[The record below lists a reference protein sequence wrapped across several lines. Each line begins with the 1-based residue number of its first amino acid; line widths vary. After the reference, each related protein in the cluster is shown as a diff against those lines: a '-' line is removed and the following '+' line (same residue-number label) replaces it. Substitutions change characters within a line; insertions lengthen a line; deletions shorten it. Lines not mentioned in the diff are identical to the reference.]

1 MTPSSRS
8 FFTAFYD
15 AVSPLLKVVTPP
27 RLQQQPSIR
36 RTCILANRTFATLPQ
51 RTVACAY
58 SSGRI
63 SVSHIKFFGASFVP
77 PAAWTPRS
85 RYVVSRGFAGFCVCT
100 TVPGAAGPTTSTA
113 ASTVVTDSAVIGGGL
128 SRSRKR
134 GLLVRLGFR
143 GVHTLLKQDPRQN
156 ASSQTRGM
164 SNSPTSGKKEHPAAA
179 TDKPIPG
186 EDGRSDVRGLFERVS
201 HIHRPTKD
209 EMLAAAT
216 GAWQRFR
223 IRTKWSLI
231 RQMRP
236 YSMEDIG
243 AFFSWLL
250 LGHIVWIVVGTT
262 TFLSVAIF
270 LVNTVVAQGREACM
284 PQH

>member
-15 AVSPLLKVVTPP
+15 AVSPLLKIATPLRP
-27 RLQQQPSIR
+27 QQQPLIR
-36 RTCILANRTFATLPQ
+36 IVANRTFA
-51 RTVACAY
+51 TVACAY
-58 SSGRI
+58 SSGRT
-63 SVSHIKFFGASFVP
+63 SASHTKFFGASFVP

-85 RYVVSRGFAGFCVCT
+85 RYVVSRGFAGFCVCAN
-100 TVPGAAGPTTSTA
+100 VPGAAGPTTSTA
-113 ASTVVTDSAVIGGGL
+113 ASTVVTDSATVIGGGL

-134 GLLVRLGFR
+134 GLLVKLGFR
-143 GVHTLLKQDPRQN
+143 GVHTLLRPDPRRN
-156 ASSQTRGM
+156 ARSQARGM
-164 SNSPTSGKKEHPAAA
+164 STGKKEHPAA
-179 TDKPIPG
+179 DKPIQG

-270 LVNTVVAQGREACM
+270 LVNTVVAQGREAYM
-284 PQH
+284 QQQH

>member
-1 MTPSSRS
+1 M
-8 FFTAFYD
+8 
-15 AVSPLLKVVTPP
+15 
-27 RLQQQPSIR
+27 
-36 RTCILANRTFATLPQ
+36 
-51 RTVACAY
+51 
-58 SSGRI
+58 
-63 SVSHIKFFGASFVP
+63 
-77 PAAWTPRS
+77 
-85 RYVVSRGFAGFCVCT
+85 
-100 TVPGAAGPTTSTA
+100 ST
-113 ASTVVTDSAVIGGGL
+113 
-128 SRSRKR
+128 
-134 GLLVRLGFR
+134 
-143 GVHTLLKQDPRQN
+143 
-156 ASSQTRGM
+156 
-164 SNSPTSGKKEHPAAA
+164 GKKEHPAA
-179 TDKPIPG
+179 DKPIQG
-186 EDGRSDVRGLFERVS
+186 EDGRPDVRGLFERVS

-270 LVNTVVAQGREACM
+270 LVNTVVAQGREAYM
-284 PQH
+284 QQQH